1 VNLEVFICIYVYIYI
16 CIIYIYVCIY
26 NIHIFKYWSH
36 ICYIYICGS
45 NMKYLDVLLR
55 AHYLNLTMLA
65 EVLICFHPMSLNLEG
80 KS

>member
-1 VNLEVFICIYVYIYI
+1 MYIYIHINVYIYI
-16 CIIYIYVCIY
+16 YMC

-36 ICYIYICGS
+36 ICCIYICGS
-45 NMKYLDVLLR
+45 NMKYIDVLLR

-65 EVLICFHPMSLNLEG
+65 EVFICFHPMSLNLEG